1 MNARCTICDAVLARK
16 PGEGRC
22 PACGARPTFQTPT
35 SEAPRHPRGLSAGE
49 SGFQWDFGPDGPVLR
64 RMR

>member
-1 MNARCTICDAVLARK
+1 MNARCSICEAVFARR

-22 PACGARPTFQTPT
+22 PECGARATFQSPT
-35 SEAPRHPRGLSAGE
+35 SDSPRHAKRSAGD

-64 RMR
+64 RIR